1 MSTSVIPFHGS
12 YLMPSLDH
20 ATVGDAMH
28 PGVLASD
35 PEATLAEV
43 ARLMASRHVHC
54 VAVLGLKRS
63 DHGEALVWGTISDV
77 DLIRAGLDSAGDDS
91 AAAIAREPVIV
102 VERTTPLREAAQAML
117 GRGVSHAVV
126 VEPNTERPVGILST
140 LDIAGVLA
148 WGEA

>member
-20 ATVGDAMH
+20 ATVADAMH
-28 PGVLASD
+28 PGVLATD
-35 PEATLAEV
+35 PEASLAEV

-54 VAVLGLKRS
+54 VAVLGLKSS

-77 DLIRAGLDSAGDDS
+77 DLMRAGLENAGDDS

-102 VERTTPLREAAQAML
+102 VEPATPLQDAAKAML
-117 GRGVSHAVV
+117 DRGVNHAVV
-126 VEPNTERPVGILST
+126 VEPKTERPVGILSS
-140 LDIAGVLA
+140 LDVAGVIA